1 MLSLTFIIVFIFCLA
16 IAIASILLSHQFITT
31 YNTDFHRNYFYY
43 LMAFFAFA
51 FYGIWGQ
58 IIVRTLLKSMT
69 TNVEIIEA
77 TANFLPV
84 LGVPFLFISWIM
96 LINMTYALLELKVK
110 SSWFIVHFML
120 LLVLLIGIWRFY
132 AFLDGDGQLVDEQLT
147 YYEVGLLLLME
158 LVYFL
163 MCALILVYN
172 IKKLQKSISKYI
184 YRFLLLMVAGLVL
197 RGCILPV
204 SFISPWVL
212 APAILLYFA
221 SNFLPLFYLR
231 NTADLIFMPIY
242 AEHKSEE
249 KMELIFKKHQ
259 ISKREKEIV
268 QHICEGKTNQQIA
281 DELFISLQTVKDH
294 THRIYTKIGIK
305 SRMQL
310 VQMVN
315 A

>member
-1 MLSLTFIIVFIFCLA
+1 
-16 IAIASILLSHQFITT
+16 
-31 YNTDFHRNYFYY
+31 
-43 LMAFFAFA
+43 
-51 FYGIWGQ
+51 
-58 IIVRTLLKSMT
+58 
-69 TNVEIIEA
+69 
-77 TANFLPV
+77 
-84 LGVPFLFISWIM
+84 
-96 LINMTYALLELKVK
+96 
-110 SSWFIVHFML
+110 
-120 LLVLLIGIWRFY
+120 
-132 AFLDGDGQLVDEQLT
+132 
-147 YYEVGLLLLME
+147 LLME

-163 MCALILVYN
+163 MCALILIYN
-172 IKKLQKSISKYI
+172 IKKLQKPISKYI
-184 YRFLLLMVAGLVL
+184 YRFLLLMLAGLVL

-315 A
+315 T

>member
-1 MLSLTFIIVFIFCLA
+1 M
-16 IAIASILLSHQFITT
+16 
-31 YNTDFHRNYFYY
+31 
-43 LMAFFAFA
+43 
-51 FYGIWGQ
+51 
-58 IIVRTLLKSMT
+58 RTLLKSMT

-158 LVYFL
+158 LVYFI

-204 SFISPWVL
+204 SFISLWVL

-221 SNFLPLFYLR
+221 SNFLPLLYLR
-231 NTADLIFMPIY
+231 ITADLIFMPIY

-268 QHICEGKTNQQIA
+268 RHICEGKTNQQIA

-315 A
+315 T